1 MKKIFAL
8 FLIIIA
14 TATSGCA
21 LTKNTVKQNNPNKI
35 IEQAQENK
43 ASIIVNGQ
51 NYSAEFPAGATGYDF
66 LVLLSKQTDFKFNG
80 IDYGGDLGFFV
91 NEVNEIQNTNEK
103 YWVYYINGEEA
114 QTGISTYLIKPND
127 TIEWKYEESIY

>member
-1 MKKIFAL
+1 
-8 FLIIIA
+8 
-14 TATSGCA
+14 
-21 LTKNTVKQNNPNKI
+21 
-35 IEQAQENK
+35 
-43 ASIIVNGQ
+43 
-51 NYSAEFPAGATGYDF
+51 
-66 LVLLSKQTDFKFNG
+66 
-80 IDYGGDLGFFV
+80 V